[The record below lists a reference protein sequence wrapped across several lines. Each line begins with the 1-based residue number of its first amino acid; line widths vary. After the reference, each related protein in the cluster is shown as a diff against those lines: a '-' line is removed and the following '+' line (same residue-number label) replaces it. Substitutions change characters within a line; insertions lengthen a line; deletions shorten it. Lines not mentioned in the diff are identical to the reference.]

1 MEAIF
6 VFVGPWVLESS
17 HGTLSRGPICGGDG
31 DDAVSISEGLV
42 TEMIKLGAVAGA
54 RKQFNALGPLACD
67 HSDAGV
73 GCSIEQGSS
82 EDDYQ

>member
-17 HGTLSRGPICGGDG
+17 HGTLSRGPICGDDG

-42 TEMIKLGAVAGA
+42 TEMIKLGAVAP
-54 RKQFNALGPLACD
+54 GP
-67 HSDAGV
+67 
-73 GCSIEQGSS
+73 ENSS
-82 EDDYQ
+82 TPLDLWPVIIQMSV